1 MNNLLDLTF
10 EKKINCSAEVA
21 WWNYWDHEHIDV
33 VHDAYK
39 KSDILYDDKN
49 FMFRI
54 DEIKIPKIPFL
65 TSKASIFMVQ
75 HDKNTIFQFAVQFG
89 ILSKTTI
96 KILSIERSM
105 CSISMNYKFYLNG
118 WRIVLKP
125 ILKKLIPVWNERV
138 WNEDLPVK
146 LRRQKV
152 VDMNFKDFVGLPKDL
167 KDRKYDGPIKF
178 TLPVPRPKK
187 SSRDLHPLCAK
198 HNFQKNDKI
207 S

>member
-1 MNNLLDLTF
+1 MKNKILEVSINK
-10 EKKINCSAEVA
+10 EINCSAEVA
-21 WWNYWDHEHIDV
+21 WWNYWDHEHVDV

-65 TSKASIFMVQ
+65 TSKTSIFMVQ

-89 ILSKTTI
+89 IISKTTI
-96 KILSIERSM
+96 KILSIERSI
-105 CSISMNYKFYLNG
+105 CSINMNYKFYLNG
-118 WRIVLKP
+118 WRIILKP
-125 ILKKLIPVWNERV
+125 ILKKLIPIWNERV

-152 VDMNFKDFVGLPKDL
+152 IDMNFKDFHGLPQNIHE
-167 KDRKYDGPIKF
+167 RKYEGPINFK
-178 TLPVPRPKK
+178 LPILRSKN
-187 SSRDLHPLCAK
+187 SRCDLHPLK
-198 HNFQKNDKI
+198 K
-207 S
+207 